1 MQRCSP
7 SFPPDATS
15 RDVLM
20 LGWMNA
26 EEPCDDP
33 GQMTQFTL
41 LGRDMMRCEFV
52 IHMRGAA
59 IKEADL
65 YVLNA

>member
-1 MQRCSP
+1 
-7 SFPPDATS
+7 
-15 RDVLM
+15 M

-26 EEPCDDP
+26 EVPCDDP
-33 GQMTQFTL
+33 GQMTQITF
-41 LGRDMMRCEFV
+41 LGRDMMRREFV

-59 IKEADL
+59 IEEADL

>member
-26 EEPCDDP
+26 EVPCDDP
-33 GQMTQFTL
+33 GQMTQITF
-41 LGRDMMRCEFV
+41 LGRDMMRRGFV